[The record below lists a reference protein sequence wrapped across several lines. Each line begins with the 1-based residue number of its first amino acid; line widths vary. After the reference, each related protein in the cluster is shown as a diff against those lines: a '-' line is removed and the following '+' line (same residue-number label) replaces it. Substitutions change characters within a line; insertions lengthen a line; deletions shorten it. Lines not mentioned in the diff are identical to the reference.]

1 MNKSMKNSNKSSVQT
16 MPETAKKIRNIFG
29 MTLIFILFS
38 LLIMLFTGFMVS
50 CTTEVTLTLKSDDS
64 LDIRFEAGSGE
75 TFTKLLTS
83 GDYAIDS
90 EAVSYELAKAGFENV
105 KVSQKKGG
113 QVSISMSD
121 KKQSSYIFTSKIL
134 NAKGGKLSAAITR
147 KSLEDFYN
155 SADEQTRMILDLFLA
170 PVFNNEEMSE
180 SEYLEMVG
188 AFYGESTAGE
198 IKNSTVIINLI
209 SKDGSKETMRIPLSQ
224 LFCGNF

>member
-1 MNKSMKNSNKSSVQT
+1 MKQMS
-16 MPETAKKIRNIFG
+16 ETQQCHAELVSASTKRFRSIFG
-29 MTLIFILFS
+29 LSLIFILFS
-38 LLIMLFTGFMVS
+38 LLIMLFAGVMAS
-50 CTTEVTLTLKSDDS
+50 CTTEVTLTLKGDDS

-83 GDYAIDS
+83 GDFVIDS
-90 EAVSYELAKAGFENV
+90 DAVSYELAKAGFENV
-105 KVSQKKGG
+105 KVNQKKSG

-134 NAKGGKLSAAITR
+134 NAKEGKLSAAITR
-147 KSLEDFYN
+147 KSLEDFYD

-170 PVFNNEEMSE
+170 PVFNNEQMTE

-188 AFYGESTAGE
+188 AFYGESTASE
-198 IKNSTVIINLI
+198 IKSSTVIINLI

>member
-1 MNKSMKNSNKSSVQT
+1 MS
-16 MPETAKKIRNIFG
+16 ETQQCHAELVSASTKRFRSIFG
-29 MTLIFILFS
+29 LSLIFILFS
-38 LLIMLFTGFMVS
+38 LLIMLFAGVMAS
-50 CTTEVTLTLKSDDS
+50 CTTEVTLTLKGDDS

-83 GDYAIDS
+83 GDFVIDS
-90 EAVSYELAKAGFENV
+90 DAVSYELAKAGFENV
-105 KVSQKKGG
+105 KVNQKKSG

-134 NAKGGKLSAAITR
+134 NAKEGKLSAAITR
-147 KSLEDFYN
+147 KSLEDFYD

-170 PVFNNEEMSE
+170 PVFNNEQMTE

-188 AFYGESTAGE
+188 AFYGESTASE
-198 IKNSTVIINLI
+198 IKSSTVIINLI